1 MNNFFPKLRD
11 LRNTIIY
18 KYLTNSDKKTP
29 IVISPLSFRVF
40 DTLME
45 ADITFGS
52 EFMLPTPD
60 GFVSDEMFS
69 TPVLDETEKK
79 EVEDFC
85 SFLVER
91 DTDKENMSDMI
102 YSMKFN
108 IKIPCNEADKT
119 KDVVLSIDF
128 ACQETSNDVHVLVS
142 CSDNNTLYKMW
153 SYMEFLYIVKRLHNL
168 LYHIKTIH
176 NDTCYDTDEHGNP
189 DNISFKT
196 TTLMVAGFKVESDE
210 LHIIK
215 EYVNNNINN
224 FKNWGESE
232 S

>member
-1 MNNFFPKLRD
+1 MNNLFPKLRD

-45 ADITFGS
+45 ADITFNS

-60 GFVSDEMFS
+60 GFVSGEMFS
-69 TPVLDETEKK
+69 TPTFNESEKK
-79 EVEDFC
+79 EVEAFH

-91 DTDKENMSDMI
+91 SKDREDISDMI
-102 YSMKFN
+102 YSMKFS
-108 IKIPCNEADKT
+108 IKIPYSKVDKT
-119 KDVVLSIDF
+119 RDVVLDIDF
-128 ACQETSNDVHVLVS
+128 VCHGTSNNIHVLVS
-142 CSDNNTLYKMW
+142 CSDNNTQYKMW
-153 SYMEFLYIVKRLHNL
+153 SYTEFLHIVKRLHNL
-168 LYHIKTIH
+168 LYYIKTIH

-210 LHIIK
+210 LYIIK